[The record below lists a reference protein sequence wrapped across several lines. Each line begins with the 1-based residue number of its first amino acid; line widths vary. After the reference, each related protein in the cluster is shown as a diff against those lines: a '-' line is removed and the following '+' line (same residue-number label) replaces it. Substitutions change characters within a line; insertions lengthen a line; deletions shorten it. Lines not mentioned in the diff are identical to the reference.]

1 MKYFETT
8 YLGKPSVKAALKGNL
23 SLQKMLSSKAIKNS
37 TDSKAITTN
46 DLKKM
51 KNVKS
56 KNQFVVDVENFINP
70 FEF

>member
-51 KNVKS
+51 KTVKS
-56 KNQFVVDVENFINP
+56 KNQFFVDIENFINP
-70 FEF
+70 FGF

>member
-1 MKYFETT
+1 
-8 YLGKPSVKAALKGNL
+8 
-23 SLQKMLSSKAIKNS
+23 MLSSKAIKNS

-70 FEF
+70 FGF